1 MTGLTEFQDFRI
13 RAGQLCP
20 RSSRNAAFQGAVS
33 AATNLPL
40 VQDGDLLIPASLFG
54 NKALGTLYFYACILA
69 GLVVRVVNV
78 RVTGGRK

>member
-1 MTGLTEFQDFRI
+1 MRRTDQLV
-13 RAGQLCP
+13 AGALVL
-20 RSSRNAAFQGAVS
+20 AVMF
-33 AATNLPL
+33 
-40 VQDGDLLIPASLFG
+40 GGASLFG